1 MEYHVELNGKTY
13 NLPARTLEMDDR
25 ITMIRGLDRRV
36 KSGEITRRE
45 ARQEQ
50 YSFVTDCTGEPL
62 LPLEQVDV
70 GDLEIS
76 VVEIVN
82 AYQRPAA
89 QAKIE
94 KSLESLRDLTERPEF
109 KKMFF
114 ALDRIKP

>member
-13 NLPARTLEMDDR
+13 NLPARTPGMDDR
-25 ITMIRGLDRRV
+25 ITMIQDLDRRV

-50 YSFVTDCTGEPL
+50 YSFVTDCTGGPL
-62 LPLEQVDV
+62 PPFEEMDMN
-70 GDLEIS
+70 DLEVA

-82 AYQRPAA
+82 EYQRPAA

-94 KSLESLRDLTERPEF
+94 RAMESLREVTDRPEF

-114 ALDRIKP
+114 ALGRAKP

>member
-13 NLPARTLEMDDR
+13 NLPARTPEMDDR
-25 ITMIRGLDRRV
+25 ITMIQDLDRRV
-36 KSGEITRRE
+36 KSGEVTRRE

-50 YSFVTDCTGEPL
+50 YSFATGCIGEH
-62 LPLEQVDV
+62 LPPFEEMDMS
-70 GDLEIS
+70 DLEIL
-76 VVEIVN
+76 VIEVFN

-94 KSLESLRDLTERPEF
+94 RAMESLREVTDRPEF

-114 ALDRIKP
+114 ALGRVKP